1 MSKVRLLELDS
12 LRGIAAIAVV
22 FYHYFYRYNLLY
34 GHEGV
39 SVDWTIHG
47 KHGVQLFFVVSG
59 FVIFWSL
66 NRTHKPLD
74 FLVSRFSRLYPAY
87 WFAVICTSTIL
98 IYFGL
103 DGRNVKL
110 YQLIINLSMI
120 QEFLKVQHVDGVY
133 WTLTV
138 ELTFYFWVF
147 LFFIFNQLKNIAYF
161 LMLFLL
167 VSALSILDFLPTNT
181 IVYKLLIM
189 KHLPFFSVGVCFYSF
204 IHKDFSGKWVAL
216 LLMSLVT
223 VYLYYELSLTILF
236 IFIFAV
242 FYLAIAGH
250 LKFLIFSPFLFLGSI
265 SYSLY
270 LVHQNIGYLIIN
282 KSYLYGLSPYFSI
295 GIAFVICLT
304 LATLITFFIERPSL
318 KMIRNYYFNNVRNKL

>member
-1 MSKVRLLELDS
+1 MSRVRLLELDA

-22 FYHYFYRYNLLY
+22 FYHYFYRYNVLY

-39 SVDWTIHG
+39 SVDWTIYG

-74 FLVSRFSRLYPAY
+74 FIVSRFSRLYPAY
-87 WFAVICTSTIL
+87 WFAVICTSSFL
-98 IYFGL
+98 LYFGL
-103 DGRNVKL
+103 DGRNVTL
-110 YQLIINLSMI
+110 YEVIINLSMI
-120 QEFLKVQHVDGVY
+120 QEFLRVKHVDGVY

-147 LFFIFNQLKNIAYF
+147 VFFIFNQLKNIAYF
-161 LMLFLL
+161 LILFLL
-167 VSALSILDFLPTNT
+167 ISVLSVLDFLPPNN
-181 IVYKLLIM
+181 IVDKLLIM
-189 KHLPFFSVGVCFYSF
+189 KHLPFFSVGVCLYSF
-204 IHKDFSGKWVAL
+204 IHKDFSGKWLAL
-216 LLMSLVT
+216 LLISLST
-223 VYLYYELSLTILF
+223 VYFYYDVYLTIMFLF
-236 IFIFAV
+236 VFAV

-250 LKFLIFSPFLFLGSI
+250 LKFLIFTPFLFLGSI

-282 KSYLYGLSPYFSI
+282 KSYLYGLSPYFAI
-295 GIAFVICLT
+295 CIALFTCLM
-304 LATLITFFIERPSL
+304 LATLITYFIEKPSL
-318 KMIRNYYFNNVRNKL
+318 KLMRNYYYNNIRGKL